1 MSGARAAPARSL
13 PWRRKLLF
21 ALVPL
26 VAFLV
31 AAELIARVLRDPFFF
46 GSYRELRVDQ
56 VRRGYP
62 AVTDPRLGYVPR
74 AGFTSADNHW
84 GTRVTIDAD
93 GFRGNGGPPPAG
105 RALVAVG
112 DSFTFG
118 DQVSDH
124 ETWPAHLER
133 VLGRRVRNG
142 GVFGYSLTQAILR
155 AEDAVERFGADW
167 ILVSLIPDDITRCEL
182 SKRYSPLPYFEV
194 VDGALALR
202 NVPVQDTSDPTELRQ
217 RRFKDFLGHSAL
229 VDAVLANV
237 CQQWW
242 IVDQKE
248 VRALPSGG
256 GDAVALL
263 LVDRIAAFANAHGC
277 KVMFVLQG
285 EQTTPAA
292 DAVLLRAR
300 AAGLQALDL
309 IAAYHAEAARD
320 PTTKR
325 RLFAGHMTSAGNLW
339 VAERIAAVVRSSG

>member
-1 MSGARAAPARSL
+1 MSGTRAATTGSL
-13 PWRRKLLF
+13 PLRKKMLF
-21 ALVPL
+21 AVFPL
-26 VAFLV
+26 VAFLF
-31 AAELIARVLRDPFFF
+31 AAELVARVLRDPWYF

-74 AGFTSADNHW
+74 AGLNGADKNR

-93 GFRGNGGPPPAG
+93 GFRSNGEPPPAG
-105 RALVAVG
+105 RALIAVG

-133 VLGRRVRNG
+133 GLGRRVRNG

-155 AEDAVERFGADW
+155 AEGTVERFGADW

-194 VDGALALR
+194 VDEALALR
-202 NVPVQDTSDPTELRQ
+202 NVPVQDTSDANELRQ
-217 RRFKDFLGHSAL
+217 RRFKDCLGHSAL
-229 VDAVLANV
+229 IDAVLANV

-248 VRALPSGG
+248 VWALPRGG

-263 LVDRIAAFANAHGC
+263 LVDRIAAFASAHGC
-277 KVMFVLQG
+277 KVRFVLQG
-285 EQTTPAA
+285 ELTTPAA
-292 DAVLLRAR
+292 DAVLARAR
-300 AAGLQALDL
+300 AAGVYALDL
-309 IAAYHAEAARD
+309 IGAYRDEAARD

-339 VAERIAAVVRSSG
+339 VAARIAAVVRASG